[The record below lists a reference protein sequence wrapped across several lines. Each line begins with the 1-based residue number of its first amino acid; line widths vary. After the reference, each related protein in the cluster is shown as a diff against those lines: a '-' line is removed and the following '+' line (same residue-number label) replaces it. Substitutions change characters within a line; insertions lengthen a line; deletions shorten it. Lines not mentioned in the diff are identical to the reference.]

1 MKALTT
7 FSTFLF
13 ILYILFTGYHPIF
26 SQETLPDSTL
36 QAAEIGRKLFHGQQR
51 LTNKGPSCISC
62 HHVSD
67 PQSAISGGTY
77 GLELT
82 KMYETFGQE
91 AIHTFIG
98 NSPFPVMKAAF
109 EDRPVTDEEVQQ
121 LTAYLQYTSDTGATQ
136 ATSVAAGLQFLWIG
150 LGGLILILLVIY
162 LSWRKRKMGSV
173 NKKIYR
179 RQLQS
184 I

>member
-7 FSTFLF
+7 FPQLLF
-13 ILYILFTGYHPIF
+13 FCILITGSSPLIA
-26 SQETLPDSTL
+26 QEAPTDSL
-36 QAAEIGRKLFHGQQR
+36 QQSVNMGRKLFHGEKR
-51 LTNKGPSCISC
+51 LTNKGSACISC

-67 PQSAISGGTY
+67 PQSSISGGTY

-82 KMYETFGQE
+82 KMYETFGAE
-91 AIHTFIG
+91 ALHTFIG

-109 EDRPVTDEEVQQ
+109 DNRPITDEEVKQ
-121 LTAYLQYTSDTGATQ
+121 LTAYLQYTSDTSATQ

-150 LGGLILILLVIY
+150 LGGLILILVVIY